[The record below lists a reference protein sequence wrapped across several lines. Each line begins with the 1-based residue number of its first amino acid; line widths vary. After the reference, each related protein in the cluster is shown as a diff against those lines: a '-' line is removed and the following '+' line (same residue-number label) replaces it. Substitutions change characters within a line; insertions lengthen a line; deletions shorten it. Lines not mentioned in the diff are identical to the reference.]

1 MKNTENEQA
10 STSLPGLKIRYST
23 FGKRLKQIRKER
35 HLTQSQLAEM
45 LGTSKQVISRYEH
58 GESNPKIELVCKYA
72 EILEV
77 AVDYLLKDDVS
88 AEPINE
94 FYEKVTNKPFYKIFI
109 EVTADYLGLDIP
121 GVVQKTG
128 LTDREV
134 RMIITRQMKVATLPL
149 ARRLSATLNVPLG
162 VWDGTESYVPADV
175 SLEAYEVARNYD
187 KADIRDKNWARM
199 ALKMEPLKEETV

>member
-1 MKNTENEQA
+1 MKNNEKEQA
-10 STSLPGLKIRYST
+10 STSLPGFKIRYST

-35 HLTQSQLAEM
+35 NLTQSQLAEI

-72 EILEV
+72 EKLGV

-88 AEPINE
+88 AEPTNE
-94 FYEKVTNKPFYKIFI
+94 FYEKVNNKPFYKIFI
-109 EVTADYLGLDIP
+109 EVTADHLKLDIP

-128 LTDREV
+128 LTDHQV
-134 RMIITRQMKVATLPL
+134 RTIITRQMKVATLPL

-162 VWDGTESYVPADV
+162 VWDGTEEFVPSDI
-175 SLEAYEVARNYD
+175 SLEAYEVARKYD

-199 ALKMEPLKEETV
+199 ALKMESLKEETV